1 MTDLET
7 AEDKLS
13 WIFTAFDSDGGGS
26 IDYDEITDICQ
37 VSRNLIGQ
45 QKIIVNLIGQG
56 LFRLAGIEENEDILA
71 SCVADVRFRNFIN
84 MSVCFEGIIN
94 IFNFRATIDGDG
106 DGDISKEEFVANAMQ
121 SKFIA
126 DLLTKEQ
133 YND

>member
-1 MTDLET
+1 MLHVLLMSGLEFLI
-7 AEDKLS
+7 KL
-13 WIFTAFDSDGGGS
+13 
-26 IDYDEITDICQ
+26 
-37 VSRNLIGQ
+37 
-45 QKIIVNLIGQG
+45 
-56 LFRLAGIEENEDILA
+56 
-71 SCVADVRFRNFIN
+71 
-84 MSVCFEGIIN
+84 CFEGIIN

>member
-1 MTDLET
+1 M
-7 AEDKLS
+7 
-13 WIFTAFDSDGGGS
+13 
-26 IDYDEITDICQ
+26 
-37 VSRNLIGQ
+37 
-45 QKIIVNLIGQG
+45 
-56 LFRLAGIEENEDILA
+56 
-71 SCVADVRFRNFIN
+71 
-84 MSVCFEGIIN
+84 CFEGIIN